1 MIGVGILTKD
11 NKRGWYTVF
20 LSALLGCGLAATF
33 PQFSMTIGPL
43 AEQMN
48 TTEQI
53 LLISD
58 TVKSVGIV
66 ISMLISGIVYN
77 KLGAKK
83 TFGLGLTAM
92 LVPQFCIPFLESV
105 EVLMVLKFIQGMSTI
120 MFPMFLTIIMEWIE
134 ESQIGISTAVFNG
147 IFYGGG
153 GIGAAL
159 AGALITAYDWKVSY
173 IGIGIICLIV
183 GIIWLLTIK
192 ENHNK
197 GQWESNEKNELTI
210 KDIIT
215 NPTVW
220 LLVIAFFSTTF
231 VLQAI
236 TVDMPIFSKYLGFTE
251 SETGKALI
259 AGTIGIF
266 SASMISGKISDLL
279 AAKSV
284 SRAKARIKVLLFGP
298 MLIVL
303 SVLALFV
310 LDVTTL
316 GVFFVWVLLVSFGA
330 AWGLGT
336 FYSILPEIFDAKTLP
351 VVTGFAGGVGDMG
364 MPLAPLVVG
373 VWFGF
378 KGLWNIGWMSCS
390 VIAILSVLACIALLR
405 KDV

>member
-1 MIGVGILTKD
+1 MIGGEILKKD

-33 PQFSMTIGPL
+33 PQFSMTIAPL
-43 AEQMN
+43 SEQMN

-66 ISMLISGIVYN
+66 VSMLISGIVYN

-83 TFGLGLTAM
+83 TFGLGLTAI

-105 EVLMVLKFIQGMSTI
+105 ELLMVLKFIQGMSTI

-159 AGALITAYDWKVSY
+159 AGALITAYDWRVSY

-192 ENHNK
+192 ENHDK
-197 GQWESNEKNELTI
+197 VQWESNDKNELTI

-251 SETGKALI
+251 SETGKALT
-259 AGTIGIF
+259 AVTIGIF
-266 SASMISGKISDLL
+266 AASMLSGKISDLL

-303 SVLALFV
+303 SVLALFI
-310 LDVTTL
+310 LDVKTL
-316 GVFFVWVLLVSFGA
+316 GVFFVWILLVSFGA

-336 FYSILPEIFDAKTLP
+336 FYSILPEIFDEKTLP

-378 KGLWNIGWMSCS
+378 KGLWNFGWSSCS
-390 VIAILSVLACIALLR
+390 VVAILSVVACIILLR
-405 KDV
+405 KDI